1 MRLLKLLAVVSLWA
15 GDAALAQL
23 APAAPTA
30 PPAATPAATTF
41 SVATAKSTLSY
52 DIKHKLHKVHGVSK
66 RLEGKAR
73 IFPDGK
79 AQVMVRVPAQSFDSD
94 NVNRDA
100 HVKEVIEAAR
110 FPAIEIKATAE
121 GVKIPD
127 SFPATVEK
135 TFKAQVSFH
144 GVSKTLD
151 LPVQLVFESADSVQA
166 RGTAN
171 LGIEEFKIV
180 RPSLMFVKI
189 EDEMHIEANLV
200 FTKG

>member
-1 MRLLKLLAVVSLWA
+1 MRLLKLLAVVSLFV
-15 GDAALAQL
+15 GDAAQAQL
-23 APAAPTA
+23 APTAPTA
-30 PPAATPAATTF
+30 VAPAATTF

-52 DIKHKLHKVHGVSK
+52 DVRHKLHKVHGVSK

-79 AQVMVRVPAQSFDSD
+79 AQVMVRVPAESFDSD

-121 GVKIPD
+121 GVQIPE
-127 SFPATVEK
+127 SFPANVEK

-144 GVSKTLD
+144 GVSRMLD
-151 LPVQLVFESADSVQA
+151 LPVKLVFESADSVQA
-166 RGTAN
+166 RGTVN